1 MAIISI
7 SFNFAQDRRHFSSGI
22 EAEVE
27 LRKVSKC
34 LLGSAKVRVLHMQSS
49 SSPCFVP
56 MFYDIELE
64 ADRQFLELDKW
75 AIA

>member
-1 MAIISI
+1 MPIIST
-7 SFNFAQDRRHFSSGI
+7 SFNFIPNRREFSSGV

-34 LLGSAKVRVLHMQSS
+34 LLGSAKVRVLYMAGSK
-49 SSPCFVP
+49 SPCFVP

-64 ADRQFLELDKW
+64 ADRQFLELDRW
-75 AIA
+75 ALS